1 MPCPNPCVLIQ
12 RACSQ
17 WWVLTNV
24 RENPELVLETTQKT
38 SRATSVWK
46 RALHLTFNICTS
58 VYEHLV
64 RNPLGWISLF
74 PTCGVDRIRLSIN
87 FFFCPECAC
96 SIRVCQL
103 GIYWGGDIFRSIFP
117 RGLENTFTFISWPPL
132 QPKKMVVVVG
142 SPVLTQHTKLHFIP
156 VRPHIDFYKVNNG
169 CI

>member
-1 MPCPNPCVLIQ
+1 MPCPNPSVLIQ

-24 RENPELVLETTQKT
+24 RANPELVLETTQKT

-46 RALHLTFNICTS
+46 RALYLTFNICTS
-58 VYEHLV
+58 IYEHLV

-103 GIYWGGDIFRSIFP
+103 GIYWGGYFQIHLSSWTWEHIYFYFMTSTSTK
-117 RGLENTFTFISWPPL
+117 ENGGGGGISCADSAH
-132 QPKKMVVVVG
+132 KAAF
-142 SPVLTQHTKLHFIP
+142 LTCQATYRFL
-156 VRPHIDFYKVNNG
+156 
-169 CI
+169 